1 MLIHLTLTLAIV
13 LGLMFFPTI
22 MMNNQ
27 QFAFAQASQQPQ
39 SSFGN
44 PQTVQPQSSFGN
56 PQTVQPQSSFGNPQT
71 VQPQSSVNNI
81 QIPEKEQSIFES
93 LQSQQP
99 QSSPGTLPEQADNS
113 CFPPGIHQSF
123 TSQNPNC
130 EGGSAPIANC
140 VAGFIGDGSGCRN
153 VGTCSPTLGS
163 EQHRPFEQTP
173 ACPYPNED

>member
-1 MLIHLTLTLAIV
+1 MLIHSTLTLAIA

-44 PQTVQPQSSFGN
+44 PQTVQP
-56 PQTVQPQSSFGNPQT
+56 PSSFGNPQT

-93 LQSQQP
+93 LQSQQS

-113 CFPPGIHQSF
+113 CFPPGIHQTF
-123 TSQNPNC
+123 NSQNPNC
-130 EGGSAPIANC
+130 EGGTTPTPNC
-140 VAGFIGDGSGCRN
+140 VSGQNDVNCRS
-153 VGTCSPTLGS
+153 VGTCSTTLGA
-163 EQHRPFEQTP
+163 EQHRPFMQTP
-173 ACPYPNED
+173 ACPSPNED

>member
-1 MLIHLTLTLAIV
+1 MYTKSISFIVMFATLLVIPVGFEGTV
-13 LGLMFFPTI
+13 DTYGQVTSGPSP
-22 MMNNQ
+22 Q
-27 QFAFAQASQQPQ
+27 QQ
-39 SSFGN
+39 
-44 PQTVQPQSSFGN
+44 QPQSSFGN

-81 QIPEKEQSIFES
+81 QISKQEQSIFES

-99 QSSPGTLPEQADNS
+99 QSTPGTLPEQADNS
-113 CFPPGIHQSF
+113 CFPPGIQKSF

-140 VAGFIGDGSGCRN
+140 VAGFIGEGSGCRN

-173 ACPYPNED
+173 ACP

>member
-27 QFAFAQASQQPQ
+27 QFAFAQASQ
-39 SSFGN
+39 
-44 PQTVQPQSSFGN
+44 
-56 PQTVQPQSSFGNPQT
+56 QPQSSFGNPQT